1 MFWCRVS
8 GSTYLSMRAMVVSS
22 YLSMRA
28 MVVRRATTA
37 QRVTSPHEVDGKA
50 GQCNRMFNPC
60 RRSAT

>member
-1 MFWCRVS
+1 MRVNV
-8 GSTYLSMRAMVVSS
+8 GETHRLVLVIC

-50 GQCNRMFNPC
+50 GQCSRMFKPYS
-60 RRSAT
+60 RSAT

>member
-1 MFWCRVS
+1 MRVNAGETHGLVLVFWFW
-8 GSTYLSMRAMVVSS
+8 

-50 GQCNRMFNPC
+50 GQ
-60 RRSAT
+60 

>member
-1 MFWCRVS
+1 MVLVVWFW
-8 GSTYLSMRAMVVSS
+8 

-50 GQCNRMFNPC
+50 GQCNRMFKPYS
-60 RRSAT
+60 RSAT